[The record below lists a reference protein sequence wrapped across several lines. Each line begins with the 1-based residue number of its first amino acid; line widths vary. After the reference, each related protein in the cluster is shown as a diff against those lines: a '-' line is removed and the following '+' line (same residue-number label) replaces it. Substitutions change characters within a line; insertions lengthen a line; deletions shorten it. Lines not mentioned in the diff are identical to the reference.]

1 MKKLLLLTSFLS
13 IALFSC
19 KKIESNSHNINRNSI
34 KPIKHIFFKSNENDI
49 IGQYFQYII
58 ENDTITV
65 VIRGNGIAIK

>member
-19 KKIESNSHNINRNSI
+19 KKIESNSHNINSI
-34 KPIKHIFFKSNENDI
+34 NPIKHILFKSNEGDI